1 MKYHIHFS
9 FLLDMTEI
17 DSDEEHYNPNRAID
31 VSDSEDR
38 WVMLSTYSYLNL
50 AHSCWQIY
58 ATNVWIKHIFEN
70 NFEIDL
76 KFTKYLNGSCEM
88 GTKVCI
94 LFKYFLK
101 ISNIAKISS

>member
-1 MKYHIHFS
+1 
-9 FLLDMTEI
+9 MTEI

-50 AHSCWQIY
+50 AHSSLQIS
-58 ATNVWIKHIFEN
+58 AINVVLIKPIFEN

-76 KFTKYLNGSCEM
+76 RFTKYLNGSCEM
-88 GTKVCI
+88 GTEVRI

-101 ISNIAKISS
+101 FSNIAKTST

>member
-1 MKYHIHFS
+1 
-9 FLLDMTEI
+9 MTEI

-38 WVMLSTYSYLNL
+38 WVMLSTYSYLIS
-50 AHSCWQIY
+50 AHSSLQIS
-58 ATNVWIKHIFEN
+58 ATNVVWIKHIFEN

-76 KFTKYLNGSCEM
+76 RFTKYLNGSCEM
-88 GTKVCI
+88 GTEVCS
-94 LFKYFLK
+94 LLKYFLN